1 MDNNNEYKRDFGGL
15 SGVSSYDELPKTDDY
30 GSLSQYESPATSDL
44 GGYYTASYHGEAKPA
59 DEPAKSND
67 LNGGMSQSD
76 YQALYSDYNGSQTEN
91 YRTSPYSAAVTG

>member
-44 GGYYTASYHGEAKPA
+44 GGYYTASYNDSAETTGEVKQGGYYTASYHGETEPV
-59 DEPAKSND
+59 DETANI
-67 LNGGMSQSD
+67 
-76 YQALYSDYNGSQTEN
+76 
-91 YRTSPYSAAVTG
+91 AAQNS